1 LQDVYRFDRF
11 EVRRVERELRMGG
24 ERAGIGSRAFDVLL
38 ALLDHRD
45 RVVSKNELLDCVW
58 PGLVV
63 EENNLQAQ
71 VSALRK
77 LLGPKAIATIP
88 GRGYRFALPLADEG
102 ADQAPAA
109 VRGDA
114 VASIART
121 NLPAADEMPF
131 GRDADMAAV
140 TQLLREHRLV
150 TVVGAGGIGK
160 TRLAQEAARR
170 QIDAHASGV
179 WWVDLAALSNPDG
192 IVPAIVNAA
201 RLQLEEGDP
210 LAELARA
217 LAYRSTLLVIDNCE
231 HLAAD
236 VARVV
241 QAALGAATGLRVLA
255 TSQEPLK
262 TPGEYAYRLDA
273 LAVPPSGTSLEVS
286 RTFGA
291 IQLLEQRAKAVD
303 RLFSLNE
310 STIAGAIELCRHLD
324 GIALAIEMAAV
335 RLPLLGLE
343 PLQARLGERLK
354 LLRSGDR
361 LMPARHQTL
370 RATLDWSHSLLNADE
385 QATLRRLSVF
395 AGSFRLDMAQR
406 VASSGALDEW
416 TVLDALTALI
426 EKSLVHVERSEPPRY
441 RLLETTR
448 LYAAEK
454 LREHAET
461 DITLE
466 RHSEALVALADESNE
481 AYWALADKPWL
492 SRYAAD
498 YEDLQGAFDRA
509 CATRRADVAASTG
522 EALFNLDRM
531 RGLVVPLR
539 KRAASAHALLPLG
552 DSRAQARLWNCIA
565 RFLASTA
572 ELPLVVTAP
581 ERVAAWRRV
590 GDKRQIYLALG
601 TLSIACVRAGDWV
614 AAERALGEAHAL
626 EDPAF
631 PRRLLAEL
639 AGDRIGLGNYRNDA
653 TAYRKSLRETMR
665 LAEEVGAEAL
675 VSVCRRSL
683 ADAAL
688 MAGDVTEAIALG
700 RAAVADPRVRDR
712 PRSLAV
718 ALSNLNAALLVAGEL
733 EAARQVATE
742 ALPLAWQAGIVHYFF
757 DHVALYAARMGR
769 AAQAAQLVGFANR
782 IYAAGKEPRQPNEAR
797 SMEQAEAAATSIL
810 GTDEYHRIRSAGD
823 AMSDEE
829 ARALARNVL
838 TVRGD
843 TAR

>member
-1 LQDVYRFDRF
+1 MQDVYRFDGF
-11 EVRRVERELRMGG
+11 EVRRVERELRVGG

-45 RVVSKNELLDCVW
+45 RVVSKNELLDLVW

-77 LLGPKAIATIP
+77 FLGPKAIATIP
-88 GRGYRFALPLADEG
+88 GRGYRFALPLAEE
-102 ADQAPAA
+102 AATPAPAA
-109 VRGDA
+109 LRTDEA
-114 VASIART
+114 APIALT

-160 TRLAQEAARR
+160 TRLAQEVARSR
-170 QIDAHASGV
+170 IDAHASGV
-179 WWVDLAALSNPDG
+179 WWVDLAAQSSLDG

-210 LAELARA
+210 LAELAKA
-217 LAYRSTLLVIDNCE
+217 LAHRSMLLVLDNCE

-241 QAALGAATGLRVLA
+241 QVALDAATGLRVLA

-273 LAVPPSGTSLEVS
+273 LAVPPAGTSLEVA

-291 IQLLEQRAKAVD
+291 IQLLEQRARSVD
-303 RLFSLNE
+303 RLFSLNA

-343 PLQARLGERLK
+343 ALQARLAERLK
-354 LLRSGDR
+354 LLRSASR

-370 RATLDWSHSLLNADE
+370 RATLDWSHSLLDADE
-385 QATLRRLSVF
+385 QAVLRRLSVF
-395 AGSFRLDMAQR
+395 AGNFRLDSALL
-406 VASSGALDEW
+406 VAASDVLGEW

-454 LREHAET
+454 LREHAESVA
-461 DITLE
+461 TLE
-466 RHSEALVALADESNE
+466 RHNEALAALADESNE
-481 AYWALADKPWL
+481 AYWALGDKPWL
-492 SRYAAD
+492 TRYAAD
-498 YEDLQGAFDRA
+498 YDDLQSAFDRA
-509 CATRRADVAASTG
+509 CEARRADVAASTG

-531 RGLVVPLR
+531 RGLVAPLR
-539 KRAASAHALLPLG
+539 NRARSAHALLAFG
-552 DSRAQARLWNCIA
+552 DARTQARLWNCIA

-572 ELPLVVTAP
+572 ELPLVLTAP

-590 GDKRQIYLALG
+590 GDKHQIYLSLG

-614 AAERALGEAHAL
+614 AAERTLDEAHAL
-626 EDPAF
+626 EDETF
-631 PRRLLAEL
+631 PRRLMAEL
-639 AGDRIGLGNYRNDA
+639 AGDRISLGNYRKDA
-653 TAYRKSLRETMR
+653 AAYRESLRETMR

-688 MAGDVTEAIALG
+688 MAGDVDEAISLG

-718 ALSNLNAALLVAGEL
+718 ALSNLNAALLMAGEL
-733 EAARQVATE
+733 AAARQAATE
-742 ALPLAWQAGIVHYFF
+742 ALPLAWQAGIVHYFL
-757 DHVALYAARMGR
+757 DHVALYAARTGQ
-769 AAQAAQLVGFANR
+769 AAQAAQLIGFANR

-797 SMEQAEAAATSIL
+797 SMEQAEAAAASVL
-810 GTDEYHRIRSAGD
+810 GADEYDRMRAAGE
-823 AMSDEE
+823 AMSDEQ
-829 ARALARNVL
+829 AQALARAVL
-838 TVRGD
+838 AERST
-843 TAR
+843 

>member
-1 LQDVYRFDRF
+1 MQDVYRFDDF
-11 EVRRVERELRMGG
+11 EVRRVERELRVGG

-45 RVVSKNELLDCVW
+45 RVVSKNELLDLVW

-77 LLGPKAIATIP
+77 FLGPKAIATIP
-88 GRGYRFALPLADEG
+88 GRGYRFALPLAVEPTIS
-102 ADQAPAA
+102 APAA
-109 VRGDA
+109 ARSETA
-114 VASIART
+114 VTTALT

-150 TVVGAGGIGK
+150 SVVGAGGIGK
-160 TRLAQEAARR
+160 TRLAQEVARR

-179 WWVDLAALSNPDG
+179 WWVDLAALSNADG

-210 LAELARA
+210 LAELAKA
-217 LAYRSTLLVIDNCE
+217 LAHRSMLLVLDNCE
-231 HLAAD
+231 HLAAA

-241 QAALGAATGLRVLA
+241 QVTLDAAPALRVLA

-273 LAVPPSGTSLEVS
+273 LAVPPPGTSLEVA

-303 RLFSLNE
+303 RLFSLDE

-343 PLQARLGERLK
+343 ALQARLTERLK
-354 LLRSGDR
+354 LLRSASR
-361 LMPARHQTL
+361 LLPARHQTL
-370 RATLDWSHSLLNADE
+370 RATLDWSHSLLDAGE
-385 QATLRRLSVF
+385 QAVLRRLSVF
-395 AGSFRLDMAQR
+395 GGSFSLDSALR
-406 VASSGALDEW
+406 VAAFDVLEEW

-454 LREHAET
+454 LKEDAEPGV
-461 DITLE
+461 TLG
-466 RHSEALVALADESNE
+466 RHSEAMAALADESNE
-481 AYWALADKPWL
+481 AYWALGDKPWL
-492 SRYAAD
+492 ARYAAD
-498 YEDLQGAFDRA
+498 YDDLQSAFDRA
-509 CATRRADVAASTG
+509 CKTRRADVAASTG

-531 RGLVVPLR
+531 RGLVAPVR
-539 KRAASAHALLPLG
+539 NRARSAHALLSSG
-552 DSRAQARLWNCIA
+552 DARTQARLWNCIA

-572 ELPLVVTAP
+572 ELPLVLTAP

-590 GDKRQIYLALG
+590 GDKHQVYLALG
-601 TLSIACVRAGDWV
+601 TLSIAHVRAGDWV
-614 AAERALGEAHAL
+614 AAERALADAHAL
-626 EDPAF
+626 EDETF

-639 AGDRIGLGNYRNDA
+639 AGDRIGLGNYRKDA
-653 TAYRKSLRETMR
+653 TAYRESLRETMR

-688 MAGDVTEAIALG
+688 MAGDVAEAIALG
-700 RAAVADPRVRDR
+700 RAAIADPRVRDR

-718 ALSNLNAALLVAGEL
+718 ALSNLNAALLMAGEW
-733 EAARQVATE
+733 EAARQAAVE
-742 ALPLAWQAGIVHYFF
+742 VLPLAWQAGIVHYFF
-757 DHVALYAARMGR
+757 DHVALYAARTGHG
-769 AAQAAQLVGFANR
+769 AQAAQLLGFANR
-782 IYAAGKEPRQPNEAR
+782 IYVAGKEPRQPNEAR
-797 SMEQAEAAATSIL
+797 SAEQAEAAAMSIL
-810 GTDEYHRIRSAGD
+810 GADAYDRMRSAGE
-823 AMSDEE
+823 AMKDDQAQAI
-829 ARALARNVL
+829 ARAVLAEV
-838 TVRGD
+838 
-843 TAR
+843 